1 MNLFQQYQQSFSN
14 HDTAGG
20 SAASATA
27 TEAPASAATAA
38 TAATATASANTS
50 AASASAASVGVSG
63 APARLSL
70 DIFCNVIDNYGDAG
84 VCLHLARTLA
94 QSHYDVRL
102 FCNNMQVLQAIA
114 MRQDED
120 SPFLHFESW
129 EKPLERY
136 LPAQIVISAFS
147 CRLDQV
153 TLNALRS
160 HPSTININLEY
171 LSAESWVESC
181 HALPSP
187 QDGYQSYFFFPG
199 FTDKTGGLNIDAK
212 FVSACWQKQ
221 QEMRAAVISPFALN
235 THKDRQISLFGYQN
249 ATVLLLLHSLQ
260 RSKRASKVTVFTG
273 LALDNINEL
282 LQLDLHAGDTWKYG
296 KVTLHVSP
304 MIPHEEYDQ
313 ILLNSDF
320 NLVRGEDSIVRAIHT
335 GHPFLWQIYPQD
347 EGTHLVKLRS
357 FLEQIKRINLAI
369 ATELQAE
376 SAASCHASC
385 SSNSSSN
392 ASSMTPCYIPISLE
406 HLERALDQI
415 SSLMLS
421 YNEGQSWP
429 ENFDFDSF
437 EQECGP
443 VFYNFAQYLCTQESL
458 AQRLDRFIQDK
469 LQA

>member
-1 MNLFQQYQQSFSN
+1 MNSSQQYQQSFSDQDSASEAASAN
-14 HDTAGG
+14 A
-20 SAASATA
+20 SAASA
-27 TEAPASAATAA
+27 SV
-38 TAATATASANTS
+38 ANTS
-50 AASASAASVGVSG
+50 AAANACVSG
-63 APARLSL
+63 AQPRLSL

-94 QSHYDVRL
+94 QGHYDVRL

-129 EKPLERY
+129 EKPLARY
-136 LPAQIVISAFS
+136 QPAQIVISAFS
-147 CRLDQV
+147 CRLDPV

-160 HPSTININLEY
+160 HSHTLNINLEY

-221 QEMRAAVISPFALN
+221 QEMRAAVLSPFALN
-235 THKDRQISLFGYQN
+235 THKERQISLFGYQN

-282 LQLDLHAGDTWKYG
+282 LQLDLRAGDTWKYG